1 MLRIWQSSAENSV
14 TNVINAFVVEQFE
27 KGKTPNFTFYRGTI
41 LIKDADEVLE
51 LFCNKDILGQDL
63 LESRLIPSSWWQ
75 TISISYPR
83 SRNRSGF
90 LEPAHIEAPQIDE
103 PVVVSALEVAKSKN
117 KVTNLAATATTMI
130 KVIIKFMFISKI
142 YNKYGC
148 RDI

>member
-75 TISISYPR
+75 TIRISYPR
-83 SRNRSGF
+83 SRNRGGF
-90 LEPAHIEAPQIDE
+90 WNQHTNIKVLMQIPQQ
-103 PVVVSALEVAKSKN
+103 VHRFAEVAKSKN
-117 KVTNLAATATTMI
+117 KVTNLKNSILGILFKMTPH
-130 KVIIKFMFISKI
+130 
-142 YNKYGC
+142 
-148 RDI
+148 